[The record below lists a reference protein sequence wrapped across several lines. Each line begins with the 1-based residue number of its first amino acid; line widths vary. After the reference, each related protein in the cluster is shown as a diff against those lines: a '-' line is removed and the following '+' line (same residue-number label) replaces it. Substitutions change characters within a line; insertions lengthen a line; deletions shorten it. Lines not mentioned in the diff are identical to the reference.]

1 MSKNIAIMDGN
12 EAAAYISY
20 AFTEVAGIFPITPSS
35 PMAEHVDA
43 WAANGKKNLF
53 GQPVRVVEMQSEGG
67 AAGTVHGSLQAG
79 ALTTTYTASQGLLLM
94 IPNMYKIA
102 GEFLPGVFHVSA
114 RTLSA
119 HALSIFGDHSDVMG
133 CRSTGFAML
142 ASASVQECMDL
153 GAAAHLA
160 AIDCRVPFL
169 HFFDGF
175 RTSHEIQKI
184 EKLEYEDLRPLVNM
198 ERLRAFRMNAL
209 SPEHPVTRGT
219 TVNPDIFFQCREGAD
234 EIYDAVPDRVQ
245 HYMDELGRLT
255 GRTYR
260 LFDYYGAPDAERIV
274 VAMGSVTETMR
285 ETVDYLTARG
295 EKVGMVSVHLYR
307 PFSARHLLAVLP
319 QSVKAVAA
327 LDRTKEHGGMGEPLY
342 QDLCSVFRGRKDL
355 KLVGGRYG
363 LASKDTTPAQILTV
377 FENLS
382 RAEPKD
388 SFTVG
393 ICDDVG
399 FTSLPVGAEPKL
411 ADEGET
417 CCKLWGLGSDG
428 TVGANKNSIK
438 IIGENTDLYTQ
449 AYFVYDAKKSGGLT
463 QSHLRFGPRAIRKPY
478 LVSEADFVAC
488 HNVSYLDKYDL
499 AKDIREG
506 GVFLLNC
513 GYDAAGLEAHL
524 PAAMKRQLARKH
536 VRFYTIDA
544 VSIARELGLGNRSNT
559 VLQAAFFKLADVIP
573 MDSAMEAMKKA
584 IYDSYYIK
592 RGQAVVDMNCRA
604 LERGVSDLVKVE
616 IPAHWADAQDP
627 AAAMDESVPAF
638 VREVVEPMNRQEGDA
653 LPVSVFK
660 KFGNIDGTWPAG
672 TSKFEKRGT
681 AVEVPVWDAARCLQC
696 NRCSLVCS
704 HAAIRPVLLDEE
716 ELSAAPAGFD
726 TVPAKGIKGAYSY
739 RLQVSPYDCTG
750 CGSCINV
757 CPAKEKAI
765 AFAPLESCLGEAV
778 KWDYAVEKVS
788 VKRDAAGAAS
798 VKSSQFL
805 KPYFEFSGACGG
817 CGETPYIK
825 LVTQLFGD
833 HMYIANASGCSSA
846 YGGSTPST
854 PYCTD
859 GAGRGP
865 AWAMSLFEDNAEY
878 AFGFLLGQ
886 GTVRDQLAGKVA
898 TLKERGFAVAECG
911 CWLQDMDDAAASRE
925 AAGALLAAL
934 DGLETEDTEAADCAA
949 FIRHNADYLSKKS
962 VWAFGGDG
970 WAYDIGYGGL
980 DHVLASGRNINV
992 LVLDTE
998 VYSNTGGQSS
1008 KATNVGAVAK
1018 FAAGGK
1024 RTRKKDLGS
1033 MFMSYGYVY
1042 VAQVAMGADPEQT
1055 LRAIREAEAYDGP
1068 SIVICYCPCIEHGLK
1083 CGMGLSQQEE
1093 KKAVACGYW
1102 TLYRYDPRLGAQ
1114 GKNPFQLD
1122 SRAPTEELLGFL
1134 RGENRYTALELSF
1147 PKTAEE
1153 LFAQAEKDGAERWAQ
1168 YEQRA
1173 KQ

>member
-1 MSKNIAIMDGN
+1 MNKHIAIMDGN

-43 WAANGKKNLF
+43 WAAKGKTNLF
-53 GQPVRVVEMQSEGG
+53 GQPVRVVQLQSEGG
-67 AAGTVHGSLQAG
+67 AAGTVHGSLQSG

-114 RTLSA
+114 RTVSA

-160 AIDCRVPFL
+160 AIDCRLPFL

-184 EKLEYEDLRPLVNM
+184 ETLDYEDLRPLVNW
-198 ERLRAFRMNAL
+198 EQLRAFRRSSLN
-209 SPEHPVTRGT
+209 PEHPATRGT
-219 TVNPDIFFQCREGAD
+219 TVNPDVFFQCREGAN
-234 EIYDAVPDRVQ
+234 ERYEAVPERVQ
-245 HYMDELGRLT
+245 HYLDELGKLS
-255 GRTYR
+255 GRQYR
-260 LFDYYGAPDAERIV
+260 LFDYFGAPDAERV
-274 VAMGSVTETMR
+274 VIAMGSVTETLR
-285 ETVDYLTARG
+285 ETVDYLVDKG
-295 EKVGMVSVHLYR
+295 EKVGMISVHLYR
-307 PFSARHLLAVLP
+307 PFSAKHLLAVLP
-319 QSVKAVAA
+319 GSVKAIAA
-327 LDRTKEHGGMGEPLY
+327 LDRCKEHGAMGEPLY
-342 QDLCSVFRGRKDL
+342 QDLCSVFRGRSDL
-355 KLVGGRYG
+355 RLVGGRYG
-363 LASKDTTPAQILTV
+363 LASKDTTPAQLLAV
-377 FENLS
+377 FENL
-382 RAEPKD
+382 RQAEPKD
-388 SFTVG
+388 SFTIG
-393 ICDDVG
+393 ITDDVS
-399 FTSLPVGAEPKL
+399 FTSLPLPPEPRL
-411 ADEGET
+411 PDEGLRS
-417 CCKLWGLGSDG
+417 CKFWGLGSDG

-438 IIGENTDLYTQ
+438 IIGDNTDLYTQ
-449 AYFVYDAKKSGGLT
+449 AYFVYDSKKSGGLT
-463 QSHLRFGPRAIRKPY
+463 QSHLRFGPRPIRKPY
-478 LVSEADFVAC
+478 LVREADFVAC
-488 HNVSYLDKYDL
+488 HNVSYLDKYDI
-499 AKDIREG
+499 AGDIREG

-513 GYDAAGLEAHL
+513 GYDAAGLEKHL
-524 PAAMKRQLARKH
+524 PASMKRQLAEKK

-544 VSIARELGLGNRSNT
+544 TRIAREIGLAGRSNSI
-559 VLQAAFFKLADVIP
+559 LQAAFFRLADIIP
-573 MDSAMEAMKKA
+573 MDTAMAAMKQA
-584 IYDSYYIK
+584 IHDSYYVK
-592 RGQAVVDMNCRA
+592 RGQAVVDMNCLA
-604 LERGVSDLVKVE
+604 LDRGVSELVRVE
-616 IPAHWADAQDP
+616 IPASWAEAKDAP
-627 AAAMDESVPAF
+627 AAEDALPAF
-638 VREVVEPMNRQEGDA
+638 VREVVVPMNRQEGDA

-672 TSKFEKRGT
+672 TTKYEKRGT
-681 AVEVPVWDAARCLQC
+681 AVEVPVWDSTRCLQC
-696 NRCSLVCS
+696 NLCSLVCP
-704 HAAIRPVLLDEE
+704 HAAIRPFLLDETE
-716 ELSAAPAGFD
+716 RAAAPAGFD
-726 TVPAKGIKGAYSY
+726 AVPARGVKGGYAY
-739 RLQVSPYDCTG
+739 RLQLSPYDCTG
-750 CGSCINV
+750 CGSCVNV
-757 CPAKEKAI
+757 CLAKEKALSL
-765 AFAPLESCLGEAV
+765 APLESRLGEAA
-778 KWDYAVEKVS
+778 KWDFAVGAVS
-788 VKRDAAGAAS
+788 VKPDAAGDKS

-805 KPYFEFSGACGG
+805 KPYFEFSGACAG

-833 HMYIANASGCSSA
+833 RMYITNASGCSTA

-859 GAGRGP
+859 KAGRGP

-878 AFGFLLGQ
+878 AYGYLLGQ
-886 GTVRDQLAGKVA
+886 DAIRAQLVSKVTRLRA
-898 TLKERGFAVAECG
+898 LGAAEAACAD
-911 CWLQDMDDAAASRE
+911 WLEKRDDAAVSRAVSE
-925 AAGALLAAL
+925 ALLAAL
-934 DGLETEDTEAADCAA
+934 GALETADAEALDCID
-949 FIRHNADYLSKKS
+949 FIRHNAEFLSRKS

-980 DHVLASGRNINV
+980 DHVLASGQNINV

-1008 KATNVGAVAK
+1008 KATGTGAVAK

-1042 VAQVAMGADPEQT
+1042 VAQVAMGADPAQT

-1102 TLYRYDPRLGAQ
+1102 TLYRYDPRRRAE

-1122 SRAPTEELLGFL
+1122 SKAPTEDLLSFM

-1147 PKTAEE
+1147 PTTAEE
-1153 LFAQAEKDGAERWAQ
+1153 LFAKAVRDSAERWAA
-1168 YEQRA
+1168 YAEKA
-1173 KQ
+1173 GE